1 MDYDAEI
8 WGPHYWFFLNTV
20 AMIYPDQPNAI
31 VKKKYYSLFQNLP
44 LFIPNSKIS
53 NSFNDMLNL
62 YPVNNYLNS
71 KNSLLKWIHFIHN
84 KINVKLNKKP
94 ITYLEFID
102 NYNNIYVK
110 KEDGIVEKMKNNKKF
125 IVSLIFIIILFMIYL
140 YY

>member
-8 WGPHYWFFLNTV
+8 WGPHYWFFLHTV
-20 AMIYPDQPNAI
+20 AMIYPKNPNAI

-44 LFIPNSKIS
+44 LFIPNSEIS

-84 KINVKLNKKP
+84 KINVKLNKKS

-110 KEDGIVEKMKNNKKF
+110 KEDGMIEKMKNNKKF
-125 IVSLIFIIILFMIYL
+125 IVSLIFIVILFTIYI

>member
-8 WGPHYWFFLNTV
+8 WGPHYWFFLHTV
-20 AMIYPDQPNAI
+20 AMIYPKEPNAI

-44 LFIPNSKIS
+44 LFIPNSEIS

-84 KINVKLNKKP
+84 KINVKLNKKS

-110 KEDGIVEKMKNNKKF
+110 KEDGMIEKMKNNKKF
-125 IVSLIFIIILFMIYL
+125 IVSLIFIVILFTIYI

>member
-20 AMIYPDQPNAI
+20 AMIYPDEPNAI

-71 KNSLLKWIHFIHN
+71 KNSLLKWIHFVHN

-125 IVSLIFIIILFMIYL
+125 IVSLIFIIILFMIYI

>member
-62 YPVNNYLNS
+62 YPINNYLNS